1 MATLSMMRAQFPE
14 FNSVSDPL
22 MAMMLGAADLELST
36 FVWGAY
42 GALNQ
47 PMTKKDQGQMY
58 LAAHKLASSPWGQN
72 SKAVFLN
79 RFGYHRTTY
88 GEEFLLLQRGVTSG
102 FRVA

>member
-1 MATLSMMRAQFPE
+1 MATLPMMRAQFPE

-22 MAMMLGAADLELST
+22 VAMMLGAASLELSPA
-36 FVWGAY
+36 VWGSY
-42 GALNQ
+42 GPLGQ
-47 PMTKKDQGQMY
+47 PMTKADQGQMY

-72 SKAVFLN
+72 SKAVFPN

-88 GEEFLLLQRGVTSG
+88 GEEFLLLQRAVTSG